1 MRLLLDTHVWLWWR
15 TTPGRLGRRA
25 HKLVESGKTELFLS
39 AASAWEIAIK
49 AKRGSVRL
57 PEPVDQ
63 WLRNRLLEDRVTEL
77 PVTIQHATHTATLP
91 DLHRDPFDRLLI
103 AQARCEGLT
112 LLTADDRVLQ
122 YGKMVLDAR

>member
-25 HKLVESGKTELFLS
+25 HTLVESGKNELFLS

-63 WLRNRLLEDRVTEL
+63 WLRSRLIADRVTEL
-77 PVTIQHATHTATLP
+77 PVTVQHAAHTVTLP
-91 DLHRDPFDRLLI
+91 QLHRDPFDRLLI
-103 AQARCEGLT
+103 AQAHCEGLT
-112 LLTADDRVLQ
+112 LLTADEDILKYGSRV
-122 YGKMVLDAR
+122 MD